1 MRGRDRALCLFYGLF
16 TVGGFLVMASMAVAY
31 VLNHRENGPSGVVRD
46 FLRDAVTNAASRFIY
61 ADLTL
66 VWIALAG
73 FMVVEARRL
82 GIRYVW
88 SYIIGAPVLALCVSF
103 PLFMF
108 IRQLKIASAAKGAP
122 SPSPSVRLSAG
133 LQEKGSDDH

>member
-16 TVGGFLVMASMAVAY
+16 TIGGFLAMTSLIVAY
-31 VLNHRENGPSGVVRD
+31 VLKHREDGPYGVLED
-46 FLRDAVTNAASRFIY
+46 FLRDAMTNAASRLIY

-88 SYIIGAPVLALCVSF
+88 AYIIGAPLLALCVSF
-103 PLFMF
+103 TLFMF
-108 IRQLKIASAAKGAP
+108 IRQLKIAYAAKGAP
-122 SPSPSVRLSAG
+122 NPSARLSAESR
-133 LQEKGSDDH
+133 EKGSDDH

>member
-1 MRGRDRALCLFYGLF
+1 MTSLIVAFVLEHREDGLF
-16 TVGGFLVMASMAVAY
+16 
-31 VLNHRENGPSGVVRD
+31 GVVED
-46 FLRDAVTNAASRFIY
+46 FLRDAMTNAASRLIY

-88 SYIIGAPVLALCVSF
+88 AYIIGAPLLALCVSF
-103 PLFMF
+103 TLFMF

-122 SPSPSVRLSAG
+122 NPSARLSAESR
-133 LQEKGSDDH
+133 EKGSDDH